1 MASLTP
7 EAMAG
12 NSVTGLHSR
21 WPGNRAGEPAGN
33 VVPLDPPGP
42 RAAPP
47 LRPSVPHDARSD
59 PTGRL
64 APGSAARIS
73 GGGDPIRVL
82 LAARV
87 RLYREGLREA
97 LARHSAIR
105 LLGACATADD
115 LLRVALGGGP
125 PPQVV
130 VLDLSLCRER
140 PVAHELAALDP
151 SVKILALAVDD
162 RQMDGL
168 IECASAGVTAW
179 VGNDATVDELVRAIE
194 HVARG
199 ELMCSP
205 RQAAMLYGQMVELLG
220 PIESAAGSAPLTPRE
235 RDVGALLAQGMS
247 NKGISRTLGIGLA
260 TVKNH
265 VHNILT
271 KLEVS
276 SRAEAGTRLARA
288 LAEPPDPR

>member
-1 MASLTP
+1 MTGHHSGRPLT
-7 EAMAG
+7 G
-12 NSVTGLHSR
+12 
-21 WPGNRAGEPAGN
+21 RAIPPAN
-33 VVPLDPPGP
+33 VVPDPSG
-42 RAAPP
+42 AGKAPP
-47 LRPSVPHDARSD
+47 PMPSVPHDARSV
-59 PTGRL
+59 PAVQL
-64 APGSAARIS
+64 APAPVAPHDSVGES
-73 GGGDPIRVL
+73 IRVL

-97 LARHSAIR
+97 LSRHPELE
-105 LLGACATADD
+105 LLGVCATAHE
-115 LLRVALGGGP
+115 LLRVARSSEP
-125 PPQVV
+125 SPQVV
-130 VLDLSLCRER
+130 VLDLSLCREG
-140 PVAHELAALDP
+140 PVARELISIDP

-168 IECASAGVTAW
+168 IECANAGVSAW
-179 VGNDATVDELVRAIE
+179 VGNDATIDELVRAIE

-205 RQAAMLYGQMVELLG
+205 RQAAMLYGQMAELLG
-220 PIESAAGSAPLTPRE
+220 PLEGASGSIPLTPRE
-235 RDVGALLAQGMS
+235 RDVGALLARGMS

-288 LAEPPDPR
+288 LAEPADAR